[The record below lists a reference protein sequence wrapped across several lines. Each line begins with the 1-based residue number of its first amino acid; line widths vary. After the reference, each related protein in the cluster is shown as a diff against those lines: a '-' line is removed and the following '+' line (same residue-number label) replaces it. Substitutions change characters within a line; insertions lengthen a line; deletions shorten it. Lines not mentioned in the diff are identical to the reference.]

1 MNYSSSRE
9 DNDGDGN
16 NANLRGPWFTVVEP
30 HSFVVARLPT
40 YIADSG
46 PVDFQP
52 NMTPFEYFKRFTT
65 ADDED
70 IFDELVD
77 ETNRY
82 TATALNATRRVTPHG
97 RENNWKPVT
106 RAEMMSFFGLV
117 FAMGIVKKL
126 SDASYWERKRNVME
140 APGFAEI
147 MSRNRFQ
154 LILIYLHCNDNGTAV
169 ERGQPG
175 FDPLH
180 KVKPII
186 YFFNRTLEDNYI

>member
-1 MNYSSSRE
+1 LQTAGHCKHQAKKCHHFCS
-9 DNDGDGN
+9 GDGF
-16 NANLRGPWFTVVEP
+16 PVVF
-30 HSFVVARLPT
+30 SAMWGDTVVARLPT

-106 RAEMMSFFGLV
+106 RAE
-117 FAMGIVKKL
+117 
-126 SDASYWERKRNVME
+126 
-140 APGFAEI
+140 
-147 MSRNRFQ
+147 
-154 LILIYLHCNDNGTAV
+154 
-169 ERGQPG
+169 
-175 FDPLH
+175 
-180 KVKPII
+180 II
-186 YFFNRTLEDNYI
+186 F